1 MKYSR
6 HRVGADAGSVL
17 VGLAIDDANQRHPS
31 VLDRNSNRS
40 ARIHGVF
47 IQRWVAVN
55 CSISTDSNAVVHR
68 REWINLDVIHDIL
81 NTFRIRR
88 HSSGRTGIDGS
99 VSVAAKRHNAVTDI
113 HADRIEWCGSI
124 SDTVIFD
131 RFGELRAQFLVR
143 NWHTRNLD
151 VILNRLDAL

>member
-17 VGLAIDDANQRHPS
+17 VGLAIDGANQRHPS

-55 CSISTDSNAVVHR
+55 CSISTESNAVVHR

-88 HSSGRTGIDGS
+88 YSSGRTGIDGS
-99 VSVAAKRHNAVTDI
+99 ESGAPSVHNPLRHINPTP
-113 HADRIEWCGSI
+113 
-124 SDTVIFD
+124 
-131 RFGELRAQFLVR
+131 L
-143 NWHTRNLD
+143 
-151 VILNRLDAL
+151 